1 MFICIFDEFLIC
13 NELGIK
19 KNNSY
24 FQLENH
30 FNLTVSKHP
39 YKGLCVKQK
48 IFGRWVM

>member
-13 NELGIK
+13 NEPGIK

-30 FNLTVSKHP
+30 FNLLVNTHT
-39 YKGLCVKQK
+39 KGYVLKK
-48 IFGRWVM
+48 KYSGDG